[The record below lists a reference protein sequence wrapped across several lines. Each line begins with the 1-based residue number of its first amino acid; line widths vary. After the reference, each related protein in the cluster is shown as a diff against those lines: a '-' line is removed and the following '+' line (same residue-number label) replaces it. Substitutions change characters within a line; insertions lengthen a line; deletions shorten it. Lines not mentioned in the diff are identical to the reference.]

1 MNLKRVEMN
10 IYLDKEMKL
19 LEMCSAISTLHTKA
33 LIDNIKLKNIEE
45 LMINEYEMKKE
56 LREIGVSKDNLLF
69 GC

>member
-1 MNLKRVEMN
+1 
-10 IYLDKEMKL
+10 MKL

-33 LIDNIKLKNIEE
+33 LIDNMKLKNIEE